1 MKKLSALSS
10 VIELVKK
17 DLKVETRSKA
27 SFYQMAIFALTTAF
41 LFSLSIDTERFF
53 SQIILLIILFTAIA
67 GSSAS
72 ILREFDLETIEG
84 LKASPLTT
92 SQIMIAKLL
101 SNLILV
107 LTLATFIFPICYA
120 IFNLEGDFLLTFAVL
135 AIVILPISS
144 AITLLSPLSAY
155 SRSRET
161 LLFAM
166 LFPVIFP
173 VLMPAVNSLNLA
185 YSGFLDSMGLL
196 FIISYTGVIW
206 SISLLLSEYV
216 L

>member
-1 MKKLSALSS
+1 MKKLFSLYLLIE
-10 VIELVKK
+10 VIKK
-17 DLKVETRSKA
+17 DIKVETRSKA
-27 SFYQMAIFALTTAF
+27 SLYQMAIFALTTAF

-53 SQIILLIILFTAIA
+53 SQIIILIILFTAIA

-84 LKASPLTT
+84 LKASPLTP
-92 SQIMIAKLL
+92 SQIMIAKML

-107 LTLATFIFPICYA
+107 FSLAIFIFPICYA
-120 IFNLEGDFLLTFAVL
+120 IFNLEGNFLLIFAVL
-135 AIVILPISS
+135 LIAIMPISG

-155 SRSRET
+155 SRGREM

-173 VLMPAVNSLNLA
+173 VIMPAVNSLILA
-185 YSGFLDSMGLL
+185 YSGALDLMSIL
-196 FIISYTGVIW
+196 FMISYTGVIW
-206 SISLLLSEYV
+206 SLSLLLSEYV